1 MNADDMGH
9 DGIHHL
15 GECAMHPSAPRWA
28 RHAALFDRVGTPIS
42 EGPSHR
48 TVLVLFTYGSSEPQ
62 VCYPLRLV

>member
-28 RHAALFDRVGTPIS
+28 RHAALFVLAHRSAQRPHALPGTLGRIQLRFVG
-42 EGPSHR
+42 
-48 TVLVLFTYGSSEPQ
+48 
-62 VCYPLRLV
+62 